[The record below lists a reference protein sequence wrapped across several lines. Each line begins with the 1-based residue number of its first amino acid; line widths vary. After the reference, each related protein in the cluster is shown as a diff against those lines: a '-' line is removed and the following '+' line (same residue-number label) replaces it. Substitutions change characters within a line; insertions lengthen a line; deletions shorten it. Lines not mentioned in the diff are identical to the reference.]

1 MRAKHPFSPNSSS
14 NCERNIV
21 LWRRRIVN
29 TDTLRSRITIA
40 VVVTVFVVAVAAASD
55 WLAGRPLLSEPLVV
69 VAVAVGFVFAAVGP
83 PLRTVV
89 RRRS

>member
-1 MRAKHPFSPNSSS
+1 MNGGSLLNQ
-14 NCERNIV
+14 
-21 LWRRRIVN
+21 
-29 TDTLRSRITIA
+29 ITTG

-55 WLAGRPLLSEPLVV
+55 WLAGRPLLFEPV